1 MCPPVYHH
9 NGFVATHALR
19 YMMYGTSCPYIMCPS
34 AHDIYIYTT
43 RILCCGRYW
52 MFIHIGTLQNQL

>member
-34 AHDIYIYTT
+34 AHDIYIY
-43 RILCCGRYW
+43 ILHVYFVVVVTGCS
-52 MFIHIGTLQNQL
+52 FT